1 MNTESDN
8 SSNITTAATTVADN
22 THTVHTV
29 HTDTELTALLRRK
42 LGEVTGLY
50 TWRAGEAL
58 YNGEKISPTNK
69 EERQAIEVC
78 QQWQRRPYK
87 YYGEPGA
94 GGELYRRKK
103 GTADFEFWCSKSLT
117 WFTGEGPEWALP
129 FTEGSAKAEFPK
141 AFGVRQAPA
150 L

>member
-1 MNTESDN
+1 LGYCALVNTELPNKSD
-8 SSNITTAATTVADN
+8 ITTAATTVA
-22 THTVHTV
+22 V

-87 YYGEPGA
+87 YYGEPG
-94 GGELYRRKK
+94 GELYRRKK
-103 GTADFEFWCSKSLT
+103 GTEDFEFWCSKSYR
-117 WFTGEGPEWALP
+117 WETGEGPEWALP
-129 FTEGSAKAEFPK
+129 LTEGSAKAEFPK